1 MNQWQCIFIFENI
14 IRKPINYSL
23 QGAQMIEVVNVEE
36 ASRVDREAS
45 MMDHE
50 AEAKE
55 PTTED
60 ELLK

>member
-1 MNQWQCIFIFENI
+1 
-14 IRKPINYSL
+14 
-23 QGAQMIEVVNVEE
+23 MIEVVNVEE